1 MSHELLASKHVTF
14 PSAHG
19 FAEPEGQDVDITRWH
34 TMATYSAGSLIMAR
48 SKKMTQQPGIPVRA
62 VGTPEA
68 EDEGDRS
75 LGRMR
80 RGSRRGP
87 IRAMTWGNG

>member
-1 MSHELLASKHVTF
+1 MSREECSPEIFTV

-19 FAEPEGQDVDITRWH
+19 FAEPEGHDVDITRWH
-34 TMATYSAGSLIMAR
+34 RMATYSAGSQRAAH
-48 SKKMTQQPGIPVRA
+48 SKKMTQQPGIPERS

-68 EDEGDRS
+68 EDEGDQS

-80 RGSRRGP
+80 LGSRRGP
-87 IRAMTWGNG
+87 IGAMTQGNE